1 MQQRNVELE
10 NYFAVLENEK
20 HEQGSSLLRAF
31 RFEEDPLSL
40 FYPWDTFNFPTPT
53 DIIGLRVD
61 CDIIGRIYASSG
73 LIVALFDL
81 LAWLLKDCQATTV
94 SLNLPVLPT
103 MTQRR

>member
-1 MQQRNVELE
+1 MKNTSKGRLYYEL
-10 NYFAVLENEK
+10 FDSEK
-20 HEQGSSLLRAF
+20 ILYL
-31 RFEEDPLSL
+31 
-40 FYPWDTFNFPTPT
+40 WNTFNFPTPT
-53 DIIGLRVD
+53 DIIRLRVD
-61 CDIIGRIYASSG
+61 RDVIGRIYASSG